1 VRLLQK
7 IRHTNI
13 VAYKDSF
20 VDRESYLNMVMTY
33 CDGGD
38 MYTRIKNSKGKN
50 FTEQQILDWLVQMS
64 LALLYLHERKILH
77 RDLKT

>member
-1 VRLLQK
+1 LQK

-20 VDRESYLNMVMTY
+20 VDRESYLNLVMVY

-38 MYTRIKNSKGKN
+38 IYSKIKQSKGKN
-50 FTEQQILDWLVQMS
+50 FPENLIVEWLAQMA
-64 LALLYLHERKILH
+64 LALFYLHERKILH
-77 RDLKT
+77 RDMKT

>member
-1 VRLLQK
+1 MRLLQK

-20 VDRESYLNMVMTY
+20 VDRDQYLNIVMTY

-38 MYTRIKNSKGKN
+38 MYTKIKNSKGKN
-50 FTEQQILDWLVQMS
+50 FPE
-64 LALLYLHERKILH
+64 A
-77 RDLKT
+77 